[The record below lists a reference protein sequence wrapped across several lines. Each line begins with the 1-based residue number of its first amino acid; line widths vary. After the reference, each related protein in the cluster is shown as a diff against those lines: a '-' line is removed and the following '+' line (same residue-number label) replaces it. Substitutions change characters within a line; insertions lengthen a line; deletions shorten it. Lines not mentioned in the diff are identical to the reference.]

1 MEICSCYHT
10 KVKTKWSD
18 YGPSTTIYQGVCWG
32 TKECE
37 ECSCNGDKLKCD
49 FYDYIR
55 EQAEKERLEYKIKE
69 AIELLEKNGY
79 RVENDL

>member
-1 MEICSCYHT
+1 MEKCNCYYSRIET
-10 KVKTKWSD
+10 R
-18 YGPSTTIYQGVCWG
+18 YINEIRTTQRIVGYCRG

-37 ECSCNGDKLKCD
+37 SCSCDGNKLKCD

-55 EQAEKERLEYKIKE
+55 EEARKEQLDYKINE

-79 RVENDL
+79 RVVYDL